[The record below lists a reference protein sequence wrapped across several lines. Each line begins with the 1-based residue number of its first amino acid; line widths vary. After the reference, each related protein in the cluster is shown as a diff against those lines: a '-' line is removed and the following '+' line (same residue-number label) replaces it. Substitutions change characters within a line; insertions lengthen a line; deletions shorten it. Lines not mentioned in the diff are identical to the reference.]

1 MISALYTNLPDN
13 TEQLLKGALEKGLTD
28 GTGDAKIFFR
38 ADDIGAPGQQF
49 SQLIELFKRHRL
61 PLCLAVVPTW
71 LTTAR
76 FDTLHSLTG
85 KHDSQWCWHQ
95 HGWLH
100 RNHETEG
107 KKQEF
112 GSARPAAEQ
121 ISDLEK
127 GRKRLGAIMGKSFS
141 PFFTPPWN
149 RCSIDTL
156 HGLHNMAFQAV
167 SRSINARP
175 ISPSNLPDLQVN
187 IDLHTRKETDPDL
200 SFNNLLREL
209 EQGIS
214 NGTGGIMIHHQRMN
228 KTALTFLDLLLE
240 TVASFP
246 TIRPLR
252 FQELLEERNID
263 KEE

>member
-1 MISALYTNLPDN
+1 MISALYTKLPDN
-13 TEQLLKGALEKGLTD
+13 TEQLLKRALAKGLAD

-38 ADDIGAPGQQF
+38 ADDIGAPGKQF
-49 SQLIELFKRHRL
+49 SQLIELFKKHRL

-76 FDTLHSLTG
+76 FATLHSLTG

-100 RNHETEG
+100 RSHETEG

-121 ISDLEK
+121 IRDLEK
-127 GRKRLGAIMGKSFS
+127 GRKRLGILMGNSFA

-156 HGLHNMAFQAV
+156 QGLESMGFQAV
-167 SRSINARP
+167 SRSVNARP
-175 ISPSNLPDLQVN
+175 ISPANLPDFQVN
-187 IDLHTRKETDPDL
+187 IDLHTRKETEAGI
-200 SFNNLLREL
+200 SFNKLLQEL

-214 NGTGGIMIHHQRMN
+214 SSTGGIMIHHQRMN
-228 KTALTFLDLLLE
+228 KTAFIFLDLLLE
-240 TVASFP
+240 TIASFP
-246 TIRPLR
+246 TIHPVR
-252 FQELLEERNID
+252 FQELL
-263 KEE
+263 